1 MLQALK
7 KCGPRDSKYK
17 SEKLKLLDNSKTF
30 YDGSKMIVNAFKN
43 KIFLFYINKGLYE
56 DEDKDKDE
64 YGSLDMLYRL
74 IDKKGGN

>member
-7 KCGPRDSKYK
+7 KCRPRDSKYK

-30 YDGSKMIVNAFKN
+30 YDGRKMIVNAFKN

-64 YGSLDMLYRL
+64 YRSLD
-74 IDKKGGN
+74 

>member
-1 MLQALK
+1 MLQTLK
-7 KCGPRDSKYK
+7 KHGPRDSKYI

-30 YDGSKMIVNAFKN
+30 YDGRKMIVNAFKN
-43 KIFLFYINKGLYE
+43 KIFLSYINKGLYE